1 MLARICLAF
10 AGIKDYRRG
19 DVKHPIFSLLTILLL
34 AKVAGCYGWDAAA
47 TWAEAHFDLLRQ
59 HLPLWRK
66 APGADTFRRAAEAYG
81 LQDFLDAITIEGDAV
96 HIDGKRA
103 RAANHGGQVHHFI
116 EALCAGQVIGL
127 VETGAG
133 AEGPAIETLV
143 RSLDLAGKLVTI
155 DAAATTPAVTA
166 AVRERKGDYLIAVA
180 GNQPTL
186 LERMAKAFDE
196 TPGHVHRTKDDG
208 HGRHETRSARTITTP
223 KIVARVTGT
232 AKIQDIRCLCRIE
245 RTRITQDGIVTTVHY
260 HISRRALTPREY
272 ARRVR
277 SHWRIEALHHVLDV
291 SLHEDACRI
300 CDAAG
305 VVGFLRRLAY
315 AVIAER
321 RGKKTFAQYSQMM
334 HANPTPL
341 LNSLTSS
348 P

>member
-1 MLARICLAF
+1 MLARICRAF

-19 DVKHPIFSLLTILLL
+19 DVKHPIFSFLTILLL

-47 TWAEAHFDLLRQ
+47 TWAEAQVDLLRQ

-180 GNQPTL
+180 GNAADP
-186 LERMAKAFDE
+186 AGA
-196 TPGHVHRTKDDG
+196 DG
-208 HGRHETRSARTITTP
+208 KGVRRDAGTRASDQGPRP
-223 KIVARVTGT
+223 R
-232 AKIQDIRCLCRIE
+232 
-245 RTRITQDGIVTTVHY
+245 
-260 HISRRALTPREY
+260 TPRDAQRSNDHHPED
-272 ARRVR
+272 RRPGDR
-277 SHWRIEALHHVLDV
+277 HGQDP
-291 SLHEDACRI
+291 
-300 CDAAG
+300 G
-305 VVGFLRRLAY
+305 Y
-315 AVIAER
+315 
-321 RGKKTFAQYSQMM
+321 
-334 HANPTPL
+334 PL
-341 LNSLTSS
+341 
-348 P
+348 PVPH

>member
-1 MLARICLAF
+1 MLARICRVF

-103 RAANHGGQVHHFI
+103 RAANHGGQVHHFL

-186 LERMAKAFDE
+186 LERMATAFDE
-196 TPGHVHRTKDDG
+196 TPGHAHRTRG
-208 HGRHETRSARTITTP
+208 HGRHETRRARTITTP

-232 AKIQDIRCLCRIE
+232 ATIQDIRCLCRIPHHPGWDRHHGALPHQQP
-245 RTRITQDGIVTTVHY
+245 RTDTARVCSAATGGSRPCTTSSM
-260 HISRRALTPREY
+260 SRCMPVGSATRPASSASCAGSPMPSSPKGA
-272 ARRVR
+272 ARRP
-277 SHWRIEALHHVLDV
+277 SPNI
-291 SLHEDACRI
+291 
-300 CDAAG
+300 
-305 VVGFLRRLAY
+305 RR
-315 AVIAER
+315 
-321 RGKKTFAQYSQMM
+321 
-334 HANPTPL
+334 
-341 LNSLTSS
+341 
-348 P
+348 

>member
-1 MLARICLAF
+1 MHGDEPGTDLNTVNGEPIRQQGQQGFGDQERYKL
-10 AGIKDYRRG
+10 RG
-19 DVKHPIFSLLTILLL
+19 VWFPLCEHPSSFS
-34 AKVAGCYGWDAAA
+34 
-47 TWAEAHFDLLRQ
+47 H
-59 HLPLWRK
+59 H
-66 APGADTFRRAAEAYG
+66 AP
-81 LQDFLDAITIEGDAV
+81 
-96 HIDGKRA
+96 
-103 RAANHGGQVHHFI
+103 
-116 EALCAGQVIGL
+116 
-127 VETGAG
+127 
-133 AEGPAIETLV
+133 P
-143 RSLDLAGKLVTI
+143 SL
-155 DAAATTPAVTA
+155 
-166 AVRERKGDYLIAVA
+166 RKGQASSALYNA
-180 GNQPTL
+180 
-186 LERMAKAFDE
+186 
-196 TPGHVHRTKDDG
+196 HRTRDRG

-245 RTRITQDGIVTTVHY
+245 RTRITQDGIVTTGHY
-260 HISRRALTPREY
+260 HISSRALTPREY

-334 HANPTPL
+334 HANPTSL

>member
-1 MLARICLAF
+1 MLARICRVF

-81 LQDFLDAITIEGDAV
+81 LQDFLDAITIDGDAV

-103 RAANHGGQVHHFI
+103 RAANHGGQVHHFL

-186 LERMAKAFDE
+186 LERMATAFDE
-196 TPGHVHRTKDDG
+196 TPGHAHRTRERG
-208 HGRHETRSARTITTP
+208 HGRHETRSARTITTHP
-223 KIVARVTGT
+223 HHQGWDRHHGALPHQQPRTDTARVCSAGPVPL
-232 AKIQDIRCLCRIE
+232 ADRGPAPRPRCL
-245 RTRITQDGIVTTVHY
+245 
-260 HISRRALTPREY
+260 
-272 ARRVR
+272 
-277 SHWRIEALHHVLDV
+277 
-291 SLHEDACRI
+291 
-300 CDAAG
+300 AA
-305 VVGFLRRLAY
+305 
-315 AVIAER
+315 
-321 RGKKTFAQYSQMM
+321 
-334 HANPTPL
+334 
-341 LNSLTSS
+341 
-348 P
+348 

>member
-1 MLARICLAF
+1 MLARICRAF

-103 RAANHGGQVHHFI
+103 RAANHGGQVHHFL

-186 LERMAKAFDE
+186 LERMATAFDE
-196 TPGHVHRTKDDG
+196 TPGHAHRTRDRG
-208 HGRHETRSARTITTP
+208 HGRHETRRARTITTP
-223 KIVARVTGT
+223 KIVARV
-232 AKIQDIRCLCRIE
+232 RPRSRI
-245 RTRITQDGIVTTVHY
+245 
-260 HISRRALTPREY
+260 SAACAALSAPASPRM
-272 ARRVR
+272 
-277 SHWRIEALHHVLDV
+277 
-291 SLHEDACRI
+291 
-300 CDAAG
+300 G
-305 VVGFLRRLAY
+305 
-315 AVIAER
+315 
-321 RGKKTFAQYSQMM
+321 
-334 HANPTPL
+334 
-341 LNSLTSS
+341 SS
-348 P
+348 PRCTTTSAAAR

>member
-1 MLARICLAF
+1 M
-10 AGIKDYRRG
+10 
-19 DVKHPIFSLLTILLL
+19 
-34 AKVAGCYGWDAAA
+34 
-47 TWAEAHFDLLRQ
+47 
-59 HLPLWRK
+59 
-66 APGADTFRRAAEAYG
+66 
-81 LQDFLDAITIEGDAV
+81 
-96 HIDGKRA
+96 
-103 RAANHGGQVHHFI
+103 
-116 EALCAGQVIGL
+116 IGL

-196 TPGHVHRTKDDG
+196 TPGHAHRTRERG

-232 AKIQDIRCLCRIE
+232 ATIQDIRCLCRIE

-260 HISRRALTPREY
+260 HISSRALTPREY

-334 HANPTPL
+334 HANPTSL